1 MAEQKKGS
9 SPAKKKTTT
18 TGKKKT
24 AATGS
29 KESTGSSEKK
39 VKTEEFEATSD
50 NLIGEI
56 KKIIHEGN
64 VRRVIVRAKDGREL
78 LNFSLTVGVIG
89 LIWAPLLLAIGGIV
103 GLAKEFTIVI
113 ERKDD

>member
-9 SPAKKKTTT
+9 GPAKKKPAT
-18 TGKKKT
+18 TGKKKP
-24 AATGS
+24 TGS
-29 KESTGSSEKK
+29 GEQK
-39 VKTEEFEATSD
+39 VRTEEFAATSD
-50 NLIGEI
+50 NLVDQL
-56 KKIIHEGN
+56 KKLVKEGN
-64 VRRVIVRAKDGREL
+64 VRRIIVRAKDGREL

-113 ERKDD
+113 ERKED

>member
-9 SPAKKKTTT
+9 GPAKKKTAT
-18 TGKKKT
+18 TGKKK
-24 AATGS
+24 
-29 KESTGSSEKK
+29 STGSSEQK
-39 VKTEEFEATSD
+39 VKTEEFKATSD
-50 NLIGEI
+50 NLVDLL
-56 KKIIHEGN
+56 KKLVKEGN
-64 VRRVIVRAKDGREL
+64 VRRIIVRAKDGREL

-113 ERKDD
+113 ERKED